1 MNSLNDIK
9 LSSNNNFLNK
19 CKTINDN
26 QGINNND
33 KSNINPL
40 RIKDKVISKVNN
52 ESSNVSNNNKIND
65 DNNNNSNNN
74 NNDNNNT
81 NDDNNDNDNK
91 DNNSNNK
98 YNINEN
104 NENLATNNQEK
115 RHYDI
120 TNNKIANNKNK
131 SNFKINI
138 RKKSVNIV
146 GESMV
151 KEVNGFELSKTM
163 KHKYSIRVIFHP
175 SAKTSCINDRVKT
188 VIRNQ
193 EADHIILDT
202 GTNDL
207 SSEKTPVQIC
217 SDIVNLAMSIKDKD
231 IKVIISEIVGRN
243 DAQNE

>member
-65 DNNNNSNNN
+65 DNNDKSNNN

-138 RKKSVNIV
+138 RKKSVDIV

-175 SAKTSCINDRVKT
+175 SAKTSCINDHVKT

-193 EADHIILDT
+193 EADHIIFDS
-202 GTNDL
+202 GTNDCHLIKPQYRFAMTL
-207 SSEKTPVQIC
+207 SILLRQLKTKI
-217 SDIVNLAMSIKDKD
+217 
-231 IKVIISEIVGRN
+231 
-243 DAQNE
+243 

>member
-74 NNDNNNT
+74 NDNNNT

-138 RKKSVNIV
+138 RKKSVDTV

-175 SAKTSCINDRVKT
+175 SAKTSCINDHVKT

-193 EADHIILDT
+193 EADHIIFDS
-202 GTNDL
+202 GTNDCHLIKPQYRFAMTL
-207 SSEKTPVQIC
+207 SILLRQLKTKI
-217 SDIVNLAMSIKDKD
+217 
-231 IKVIISEIVGRN
+231 
-243 DAQNE
+243 